1 MRRFLAGYWDLAG
14 AARTPRTGRWTGRTA
29 RVGAMLMVVG
39 LLAGCGVGDTEY
51 TYPTEGA
58 GNRGGATDPSGKSNS
73 GVFGPEGLV
82 LFGGSSEEPTGPG
95 QGIGVNSFLWRASLD
110 TVSFMPLISADPFG
124 GVIITDWYAP
134 PEVQNERF
142 KITVYILGRDL
153 RADGVRTAVFRQ
165 VRDANGEWM
174 DAAVEEQTRIDL
186 ENAILTRAR
195 QLRIAGL
202 Q

>member
-1 MRRFLAGYWDLAG
+1 MPRFLAGYWDLAG
-14 AARTPRTGRWTGRTA
+14 AARRLRPGRWTGRTA

-82 LFGGSSEEPTGPG
+82 LFGGSSEEPAGPG

-165 VRDANGEWM
+165 VRDTNGEWM